1 LEKEI
6 DKERKAILEII
17 DDLIFHVN
25 TRKSLFK
32 FLLIA
37 NLILAP
43 VILFVTLSISLYPN
57 IFWHISEI
65 APVVGLLLTLLLVL
79 TFEFSIFWIIFGVK
93 EYKYMNNWDKRF
105 QNYFSLKA
113 ELDKKLRE

>member
-1 LEKEI
+1 MEKEI
-6 DKERKAILEII
+6 DKERKALLEII

-25 TRKSLFK
+25 SRKSLFK

-43 VILFVTLSISLYPN
+43 IILFATVSIALYPN
-57 IFWHISEI
+57 IFWHISHI
-65 APVVGLLLTLLLVL
+65 APILGLLLTLLLVL

-105 QNYFSLKA
+105 RNYFSLKA
-113 ELDKKLRE
+113 ELDNKLGE